1 MGQNKIE
8 EVDNLEDTMVF
19 DVKDLSTKE
28 LNVIKEKNEVVDFT
42 SPVEV
47 LSDIDENKKVKKV
60 KKDKSS
66 SPKKDKKKI
75 NIFSKLIAWWTGL
88 SLIKR
93 IISILIPL
101 LVLSLI
107 LVLVFKKDKKDTK
120 PKSED
125 VVFEADNY
133 I

>member
-1 MGQNKIE
+1 MGQKKIE

-47 LSDIDENKKVKKV
+47 LSDIDENKKAKKV

-75 NIFSKLIAWWTGL
+75 NIFSKLITWWTGL

-93 IISILIPL
+93 ILKIKML
-101 LVLSLI
+101 
-107 LVLVFKKDKKDTK
+107 
-120 PKSED
+120 
-125 VVFEADNY
+125 
-133 I
+133 